1 MRLMTPTRALPALL
15 FTALLFG
22 TLLFGRTGAYA
33 QTPGPATS
41 AGPGKIICKTAT
53 SCQLGIGDP
62 AQIKYQ
68 INVDALPAPDKE
80 RLGKQCTSTGKTPCV
95 ATVNGTEMGD
105 PLKVKAAKITWYN

>member
-1 MRLMTPTRALPALL
+1 MRLMTPTRVLPALL
-15 FTALLFG
+15 FAALLFG
-22 TLLFGRTGAYA
+22 QTGAYA
-33 QTPGPATS
+33 QTPGPGTS

-80 RLGKQCTSTGKTPCV
+80 RLGRQCTSTGKTPCV
-95 ATVNGTEMGD
+95 ATVTGTEMGD